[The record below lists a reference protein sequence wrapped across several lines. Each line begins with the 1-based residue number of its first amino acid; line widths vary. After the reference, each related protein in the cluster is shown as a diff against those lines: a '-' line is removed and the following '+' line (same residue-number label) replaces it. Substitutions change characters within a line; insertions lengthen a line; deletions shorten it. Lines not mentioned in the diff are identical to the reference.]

1 MQVNLNTSV
10 NQSPNFSSKVQLA
23 HDTAEFFSRNKSMIS
38 RYSKQIKALER
49 NGVKDTVQISSYEGV
64 RTALD
69 DTEYGWPEMRI
80 SVIKKVGSKL
90 YQGIAYDGLIGAD
103 TGKKLT
109 KKAMKEKGLVDDTFQ
124 RTPNLLKL
132 YDEAVANMEEV
143 KIVPSMQ
150 KLFKS

>member
-1 MQVNLNTSV
+1 MQVNLKTSV

-49 NGVKDTVQISSYEGV
+49 NGAKDTVQISSYHGV

-69 DTEYGWPEMRI
+69 DSVYGWPEIRV
-80 SVIKKVGSKL
+80 SVIKRVGSKL
-90 YQGIAYDGLIGAD
+90 YQGIAYDGLIDAD
-103 TGKKLT
+103 TGKKMT
-109 KKAMKEKGLVDDTFQ
+109 KKAMKEKGLIDDTLQ
-124 RTPNLLKL
+124 RTPDLLKL
-132 YDEAVANMEEV
+132 YDQAVTNMEEV
-143 KIVPSMQ
+143 KIVPSMR

>member
-1 MQVNLNTSV
+1 M
-10 NQSPNFSSKVQLA
+10 
-23 HDTAEFFSRNKSMIS
+23 
-38 RYSKQIKALER
+38 
-49 NGVKDTVQISSYEGV
+49 
-64 RTALD
+64 
-69 DTEYGWPEMRI
+69 
-80 SVIKKVGSKL
+80 